1 MFLPMIELND
11 SSDRNIAY
19 EVGIAFRCVEM
30 GYNAISAQ
38 PDEGLTVKEDNEIAE
53 KVIKFQGAKH
63 NLFEKVLSYRNYGL
77 LGQLGEELDDPQ
89 DIYALLLMGE
99 PAAELYGGGT
109 AYNCAAIL
117 QSYVARSKIDHA
129 LNILDLSSLEHI
141 DCCDGFS
148 VGSHFKGLTLY
159 ELSLLSSMTVQGVKN
174 ELRKPGSPAT
184 RIEDR
189 ASQQDDENSSYKI
202 PNLVTVDTL
211 EAYDWLKER
220 RGFVSTYNIVEK
232 DMNSLL
238 VPQAKD
244 GSFFNAS
251 CALKQG
257 FKIGKKGEEVYV
269 KDFNK
274 AVDDLKAMPK
284 AYWRRPSPSSGVSGI
299 VSASTW
305 VSKSKEELSLSN

>member
-19 EVGIAFRCVEM
+19 EVGIAFRCVAM
-30 GYNAISAQ
+30 GSDAISTGNY
-38 PDEGLTVKEDNEIAE
+38 EGLTVKEDNEIAD
-53 KVIKFQGAKH
+53 KVIKFHGADHK
-63 NLFEKVLSYRNYGL
+63 LFEQVLSYRNYGL
-77 LGQLGEELDDPQ
+77 LGQLGELEDPQ
-89 DIYALLLMGE
+89 DVYALILMGE
-99 PAAELYGGGT
+99 PAAALYGGRT

-129 LNILDLSSLEHI
+129 LNTLDLSSLEYI

-159 ELSLLSSMTVQGVKN
+159 ELSLLSNMTVQGVKN
-174 ELRKPGSPAT
+174 ELRKSGSPAT

-189 ASQQDDENSSYKI
+189 ATQKDDENSSYKI

-211 EAYDWLKER
+211 EAYKWLKER
-220 RGFVSTYNIVEK
+220 RGFVSTYNILENGM
-232 DMNSLL
+232 DTLL

-305 VSKSKEELSLSN
+305 VSKSKEELSLNN